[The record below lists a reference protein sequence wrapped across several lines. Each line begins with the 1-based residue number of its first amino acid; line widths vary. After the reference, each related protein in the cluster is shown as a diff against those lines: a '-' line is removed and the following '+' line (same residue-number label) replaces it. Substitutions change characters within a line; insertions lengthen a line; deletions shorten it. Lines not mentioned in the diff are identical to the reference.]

1 MKRAREVFFDPIP
14 VSRYDKA
21 KRVLRKI
28 VKAPIV
34 VAVIPFTPKYVQAMF
49 NWIKERVSEPST
61 YHGLNA
67 FAGAVGMTINPEAFE
82 LIVQMLLAVAGII
95 EIVRKGEKFINKNDQ
110 PEGT

>member
-1 MKRAREVFFDPIP
+1 
-14 VSRYDKA
+14 
-21 KRVLRKI
+21 
-28 VKAPIV
+28 
-34 VAVIPFTPKYVQAMF
+34 MF

-95 EIVRKGEKFINKNDQ
+95 EIVRRGEKFINKNDQ